1 VQALTNAEIGSE
13 TRSGLPVAAVY
24 TAADLAAT
32 DPDAQLDLAGPG
44 EFPFTR
50 GVRPGMYRDQLW
62 VMGLYS
68 GAASPQETN
77 RRIRHLLS
85 QGQKGF
91 SIALDLPTQ
100 LGLDSDDPKA
110 ASEVGVVGVPLDTVD
125 DMIALLEGV
134 PLDQVRQMRTTAN
147 SIGPIA
153 VGLYVV
159 AAEELGYSADNFRVM
174 LQNDVLKEY
183 SARGT
188 QIFPPLAGLR
198 FSVDVMEHC
207 ARHLPHWEPI
217 EFCGYHLRD
226 AGSTAVQEV
235 AIACANGLAYIE
247 EAMRR
252 GLSIDEIG
260 HHFVMFLCAHI
271 DIFEEA
277 AKFRAAR
284 RLWARL
290 IQERYRPQLVDPC
303 RLDIFSYTLGSVQ
316 TAQEPL
322 NNIVRIAYQALAA
335 ILGGAQTLA
344 TSSYDEALELPSD
357 EAAHIALR
365 TQQILAYETG
375 VPRSADPL
383 GGSYL
388 VESMTTQLEHA
399 ICAYIE
405 QIESHGGAVAVL
417 ESGWLAS
424 ELEREAYRQQKRIE
438 AGDQPVVGVNCF
450 VSGPT
455 PAFQSRPAREDVEHE
470 QIQRLLATKRSRDQ
484 AAAHSSLDRVRQAA
498 ADGTNTVEPIIA
510 ALRARASIGEIV
522 KELKSVWGSFDRR

>member
-1 VQALTNAEIGSE
+1 
-13 TRSGLPVAAVY
+13 
-24 TAADLAAT
+24 
-32 DPDAQLDLAGPG
+32 
-44 EFPFTR
+44 
-50 GVRPGMYRDQLW
+50 
-62 VMGLYS
+62 
-68 GAASPQETN
+68 
-77 RRIRHLLS
+77 
-85 QGQKGF
+85 
-91 SIALDLPTQ
+91 
-100 LGLDSDDPKA
+100 
-110 ASEVGVVGVPLDTVD
+110 
-125 DMIALLEGV
+125 
-134 PLDQVRQMRTTAN
+134 
-147 SIGPIA
+147 
-153 VGLYVV
+153 
-159 AAEELGYSADNFRVM
+159 
-174 LQNDVLKEY
+174 
-183 SARGT
+183 
-188 QIFPPLAGLR
+188 
-198 FSVDVMEHC
+198 
-207 ARHLPHWEPI
+207 
-217 EFCGYHLRD
+217 
-226 AGSTAVQEV
+226 
-235 AIACANGLAYIE
+235 
-247 EAMRR
+247 
-252 GLSIDEIG
+252 
-260 HHFVMFLCAHI
+260 
-271 DIFEEA
+271 
-277 AKFRAAR
+277 
-284 RLWARL
+284 
-290 IQERYRPQLVDPC
+290 
-303 RLDIFSYTLGSVQ
+303 
-316 TAQEPL
+316 
-322 NNIVRIAYQALAA
+322 VRIAYQALAA